1 MKLGAAQISHVERQL
16 GFQSVPDD
24 HPVMSDLKD
33 TFGDHTFFLDTKGLN
48 IVEFDTAADGTSGI
62 IFKLASWANEDQSE
76 LLPHD
81 PEIRSAAV
89 DLVPGK
95 PDPAA

>member
-1 MKLGAAQISHVERQL
+1 MKLDPAQVGHVESQL

-24 HPVMSDLKD
+24 HPVMADLKGA
-33 TFGDHTFFLDTKGLN
+33 FGDHTFFLDQQGLN
-48 IVEFDTAADGTSGI
+48 IVELDKATDGASGI
-62 IFKLASWANEDQSE
+62 IFKLASWADDNQSE

-81 PEIRSAAV
+81 PEMKSVAV
-89 DLVPGK
+89 NLVPPK